1 VTLLFR
7 NVQPTVQAQLTK
19 GALANPDT
27 MDWRIFEPC
36 RFLGCLQQHVNGTCA
51 ELQQL
56 PHVCQKRWLQL
67 LFLRQL

>member
-1 VTLLFR
+1 M
-7 NVQPTVQAQLTK
+7 N
-19 GALANPDT
+19 
-27 MDWRIFEPC
+27 WRIFEPC